1 MIRRILSWSLLSI
14 GLIARAVS
22 AAPTVPSPAK
32 AAPAAEAR
40 AEARV
45 EIAVF
50 AMGCFWC
57 GETQFEQQPGVISVI
72 SGYCGGAERNPTY
85 EQVSAGVTGHYE
97 SVQVTFDPART
108 SYEKL
113 LDLFWH
119 GIDPTQGDGQFCD
132 LGAQYRSVV
141 FVANEAQRRAAE
153 ASKREVAAHGWAQ
166 GADRHAHPA
175 DRRGSGRPRSTI
187 RTSIATTRSV
197 TAAIASAVAAIGA
210 CASCGATRP
219 PSRSSTEPRMTK
231 PPTSGLVGASV
242 LRADPISDARVL
254 HARILRHRQDPRV
267 RVVRGRIVVDRALRQ
282 RVDAEVA
289 QARVATARGDER
301 VGVVAVVEE
310 ATARVT
316 TVEQH
321 HVIVARRGHRQTNR
335 RVRHATHHATQLV
348 HLERVRDRRIERAG
362 LQAHAHDVRRAAG
375 RVQVDERGADHAPT
389 DAVRL
394 GAVVV
399 ARFGTLA
406 HEQDA
411 HASRR
416 HRAAC

>member
-153 ASKREVAAHGWAQ
+153 ASKRELQ
-166 GADRHAHPA
+166 
-175 DRRGSGRPRSTI
+175 
-187 RTSIATTRSV
+187 RTGGLKAPIVTRILPTTRFWPAEEYHQDFYRKDPERYRSYRL
-197 TAAIASAVAAIGA
+197 G
-210 CASCGATRP
+210 CG
-219 PSRSSTEPRMTK
+219 
-231 PPTSGLVGASV
+231 
-242 LRADPISDARVL
+242 
-254 HARILRHRQDPRV
+254 
-267 RVVRGRIVVDRALRQ
+267 
-282 RVDAEVA
+282 
-289 QARVATARGDER
+289 
-301 VGVVAVVEE
+301 
-310 ATARVT
+310 
-316 TVEQH
+316 
-321 HVIVARRGHRQTNR
+321 
-335 RVRHATHHATQLV
+335 
-348 HLERVRDRRIERAG
+348 RDRRLRELWG
-362 LQAHAHDVRRAAG
+362 DK
-375 RVQVDERGADHAPT
+375 
-389 DAVRL
+389 
-394 GAVVV
+394 
-399 ARFGTLA
+399 
-406 HEQDA
+406 
-411 HASRR
+411 ASKPLV
-416 HRAAC
+416 H